1 MASKTK
7 VVPQRCT
14 GKVTEWKGAFG
25 WIQPSTP
32 IKHKD
37 AAKNKGRIYLGQ
49 EDVEAELSGV
59 GASVSFFV
67 YSDGKGLG
75 AMNVRPAAA
84 AAAPVQKSSAVEIAK
99 QKMQQAKA
107 TAKAAPGTKP
117 LQA

>member
-14 GKVTEWKGAFG
+14 GKVTEWKGTFG
-25 WIQPSTP
+25 WIQPS
-32 IKHKD
+32 
-37 AAKNKGRIYLGQ
+37 AAISHPMASKNKGRLYLGQ

-75 AMNVRPAAA
+75 AMNVRPGA
-84 AAAPVQKSSAVEIAK
+84 VQKSAAVQQAVK
-99 QKMQQAKA
+99 KMQTPASSGPKTLTATPKA
-107 TAKAAPGTKP
+107 VAQPG
-117 LQA
+117 